1 MKNTRSS
8 TKGRSFW
15 QAHVKSQNASGL
27 TQREYCR
34 QNNISYWSFNPWKH
48 RIENE
53 SVQFHEISPT
63 IIHGLPGENRQIE
76 ITVNNTIRIS
86 VPEGFSAATLRD
98 ILHILE
104 TPR

>member
-15 QAHVKSQNASGL
+15 RAHVKAQNASGL
-27 TQREYCR
+27 NQREYCR
-34 QNNISYWSFNPWKH
+34 QNNISYWSFNSWKR

-53 SVQFHEISPT
+53 NVQFHEIYPA
-63 IIHGLPGENRQIE
+63 IIKELPGETRQIE

-86 VPEGFSAATLRD
+86 IPDGFSAATLRD
-98 ILHILE
+98 ILAVLDVQ
-104 TPR
+104 R

>member
-15 QAHVKSQNASGL
+15 QAHVKAQNASGI

-34 QNNISYWSFNPWKH
+34 QNNISYWSFNPWKR

-53 SVQFHEISPT
+53 SVQFQEISPT
-63 IIHGLPGENRQIE
+63 IVQEQPGENRRIK
-76 ITVNNTIRIS
+76 ITVNDTIRIS

-98 ILHILE
+98 ILAVLDVA
-104 TPR
+104 R

>member
-8 TKGRSFW
+8 TKGWSFW
-15 QAHVKSQNASGL
+15 QAHVKAQNESGL

-34 QNNISYWSFNPWKH
+34 QNDISYWSFNHWKP

-63 IIHGLPGENRQIE
+63 IMQGLPGENRRIA
-76 ITVNNTIRIS
+76 IMIGDTIRIS
-86 VPEGFSAATLRD
+86 VPDGFSSDTLRE
-98 ILHILE
+98 ILAVLDVQ
-104 TPR
+104 R

>member
-15 QAHVKSQNASGL
+15 QAHVKAQNDGGL

-34 QNNISYWSFNPWKH
+34 QNNLSYWSFNSWKR
-48 RIENE
+48 RIKNE
-53 SVQFHEISPT
+53 SIQFHEIPPT
-63 IIHGLPGENRQIE
+63 IVQGLSDENRQIE
-76 ITVNNTIRIS
+76 ITVNDAIRIS

-98 ILHILE
+98 ILHVLE